1 MLHRRSQLTNWQFTV
16 SVLQVKVGYSSVEI
30 PLEVARCVTLFDHL
44 GCGMLGVSDEFLDV
58 VDPHLFW

>member
-16 SVLQVKVGYSSVEI
+16 SVLQVKVGHCCVEI
-30 PLEVARCVTLFDHL
+30 PLEVARSIALFDHL